1 MNQYIYGAG
10 GHGKVVLDAMQRAM
24 MDCSGFIDD
33 RTLEISSGLQ
43 VYSTLDIDLT
53 GSDIAYIHLAIGNC
67 KTREYLAKSLE
78 RFNFFSVVH
87 PDAVIAMT
95 SKVGEGTLLTA
106 LSILAPDVSVG
117 CHCIINHSA
126 VIDHDCIIGDFVHIA
141 PHVVLGGGVK
151 VGKGVLVGSGAIV
164 LPGIEIEDYAVVG
177 AGAVVTKNVSAGK
190 IVAGNPARVLNK
202 F

>member
-33 RTLEISSGLQ
+33 RKLGVSSGLQ
-43 VYSTLDIDLT
+43 VYSTLDMADH
-53 GSDIAYIHLAIGNC
+53 DIAYIHLAIGNC
-67 KTREYLAKSLE
+67 KIREYLVKSLE

-87 PDAVIAMT
+87 PDAVIAKT
-95 SKVGEGTLLTA
+95 SKIGEGTLLTA
-106 LSILAPDVSVG
+106 LSIVAPDVSIG

-126 VIDHDCIIGDFVHIA
+126 VVDHDCIIGDFVHIA
-141 PHVVLGGGVK
+141 PHVALGGGVK

-164 LPGIEIEDYAVVG
+164 LPGIEIEDYAIVG
-177 AGAVVTKNVSAGK
+177 AGAVVTKNVSVGK
-190 IVAGNPARVLNK
+190 TVAGNPARILNK
-202 F
+202 L